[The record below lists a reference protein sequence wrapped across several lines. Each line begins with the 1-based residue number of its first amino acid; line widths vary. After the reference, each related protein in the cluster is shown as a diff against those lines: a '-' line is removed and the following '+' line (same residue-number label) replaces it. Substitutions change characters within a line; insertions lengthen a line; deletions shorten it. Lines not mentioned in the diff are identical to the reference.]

1 MWDRMDTG
9 PNEHRAKECR
19 TEGMHDR
26 RNAGHED
33 CTTGGMMDVS
43 KTSNV
48 NVSFLFVFYP
58 KKCTLRFVFIIKKL
72 FPLQTFI
79 FFF

>member
-26 RNAGHED
+26 RNAGHEE
-33 CTTGGMMDVS
+33 CTTGGVHDRRDAGI
-43 KTSNV
+43 N
-48 NVSFLFVFYP
+48 
-58 KKCTLRFVFIIKKL
+58 
-72 FPLQTFI
+72 
-79 FFF
+79 

>member
-1 MWDRMDTG
+1 
-9 PNEHRAKECR
+9 
-19 TEGMHDR
+19 MHDR
-26 RNAGHED
+26 MGSGHEEYTTGRNAGHEE